1 MINVLFSFVGILFWF
16 VTLTGRRLALSGN
29 IIWTTSYTF
38 GILFLSLVLGV
49 LTGVLLRRFFSL
61 LSKWQSTKKAPE
73 ESRLYKAM
81 KGWKNWQVWLLSGGL
96 ILLAWLPC
104 YLAYYPGICAYDTP
118 VQLEQIMSE
127 AYNTHHPIAHTLLI
141 EWTLNLGKNLFGD
154 INTGVAIFI
163 FIQMTILAY
172 TMAGGIVFLFRRQ
185 VSERRLLLLLLLCM
199 FYPFHKYMSISM
211 TKDVFFTVFFLV
223 QLLAL
228 QQCID
233 AGEKSPGR
241 CDVIF
246 FVCTVGMQLFR
257 NNGRYALLLLVAVL
271 TLAVI
276 LDKKGRKRWRRLTIN
291 CFAALLVG
299 TVVLKALS
307 AGTHAVEGDKREML
321 SVPIQQLARCMIYH
335 GGVGVMPEDSNT
347 MEEKDKA
354 LINEFLLGES
364 YKLYEPGISD
374 PVKRHTNTYVVRF
387 RTAEF
392 VQTYFRLMFQYP
404 GDFLNAVLAL
414 DAGYMY
420 LGDES
425 HARVNENEE
434 FQGLGYVQTR
444 WDGMTEDYG
453 LYKDSKWN
461 DLHEKLEQWA
471 DENGYLKIP
480 VIKYLLVPGILL
492 WAYLLLLLYRLA
504 EKNYKGC
511 VVLVLALGYF
521 ATLFLGPVVQLRY
534 VYPLMTAF
542 PFLLWNSS
550 RKTD

>member
-1 MINVLFSFVGILFWF
+1 M
-16 VTLTGRRLALSGN
+16 
-29 IIWTTSYTF
+29 
-38 GILFLSLVLGV
+38 
-49 LTGVLLRRFFSL
+49 
-61 LSKWQSTKKAPE
+61 
-73 ESRLYKAM
+73 
-81 KGWKNWQVWLLSGGL
+81 
-96 ILLAWLPC
+96 
-104 YLAYYPGICAYDTP
+104 
-118 VQLEQIMSE
+118 
-127 AYNTHHPIAHTLLI
+127 
-141 EWTLNLGKNLFGD
+141 
-154 INTGVAIFI
+154 
-163 FIQMTILAY
+163 
-172 TMAGGIVFLFRRQ
+172 
-185 VSERRLLLLLLLCM
+185 
-199 FYPFHKYMSISM
+199 
-211 TKDVFFTVFFLV
+211 
-223 QLLAL
+223 
-228 QQCID
+228 
-233 AGEKSPGR
+233 
-241 CDVIF
+241 
-246 FVCTVGMQLFR
+246 
-257 NNGRYALLLLVAVL
+257 
-271 TLAVI
+271 
-276 LDKKGRKRWRRLTIN
+276 
-291 CFAALLVG
+291 
-299 TVVLKALS
+299 
-307 AGTHAVEGDKREML
+307 
-321 SVPIQQLARCMIYH
+321 
-335 GGVGVMPEDSNT
+335 
-347 MEEKDKA
+347 
-354 LINEFLLGES
+354 
-364 YKLYEPGISD
+364 
-374 PVKRHTNTYVVRF
+374 KRHTNTYVVRF

-461 DLHEKLEQWA
+461 DLYEKLEQWA